1 MIKLAF
7 GRHNVLVS
15 KFKAGAAI
23 SILWLAILC
32 GASFLVYLG
41 LDSYDKAKTRLSDQ
55 ATTYAH
61 LIAAHHRFGFTV
73 ADVILRDM
81 LDYLTWS
88 DFNGT
93 MTPERRHQVLGYLT
107 RHRERLPGIASFTV
121 IGADGIR
128 RIGVVGKDFT
138 NLSDRGYF
146 QACRDGREFFISNV
160 EDGRASGKPGIHVAR
175 RYTAPDGSFGG
186 VILINLAA
194 EEVFVPFYRSLDLGK
209 NYGTTLRDPER
220 ILISYPKY
228 TLSAQPLKERD
239 RPGDQMAAGHDR
251 GTLLTTDPA
260 DGLQKLTAFERLEG
274 SNIFATASL
283 PVASAM
289 GEARVLITGAFLSA
303 LACILGAAGATS
315 AVMKA
320 HALAKAR
327 DEAVKAGA
335 ERKRLITKLN
345 TAVEDERK
353 AVAIEIHDVLNGILV
368 GVKMDSQAILAITSQ
383 PPTPFTMDEIAMK
396 ARSITKQAND
406 LYMSGRALVTRL
418 RPELLDVLGLDRAV
432 EEIVTK
438 LDATSA
444 GCRFTFHAK
453 GDMANL
459 DSNIAIAAYR
469 VVQEALSNVVKHARA
484 SHASVA
490 LEATHDAVLRIVIA
504 DDGVGLEGET
514 SVVGIGVIGM
524 RERMAALNGR
534 LEIRSGPKGG
544 TTITA
549 EAPLSQRQGTT
560 APEPVAE
567 G

>member
-7 GRHNVLVS
+7 GRHNVRVS
-15 KFKAGAAI
+15 KVKAGAAI

-41 LDSYDKAKTRLSDQ
+41 LDSYDKAKSRLSDQ

-81 LDYLTWS
+81 LDYLTWT

-93 MTPERRHQVLGYLT
+93 MTPERRNGVLGYLT

-128 RIGVVGKDFT
+128 RIGVVGRNFT

-146 QACRDGREFFISNV
+146 QACRDGRDFFISNV

-194 EEVFVPFYRSLDLGK
+194 EEVFVPFHRSLDLGK
-209 NYGTTLRDPER
+209 NSGTTLRDPER

-239 RPGDQMAAGHDR
+239 QVGDLMATGRDR
-251 GTLLTTDPA
+251 GTLLTLDPA

-283 PVASAM
+283 PIASAM
-289 GEARVLITGAFLSA
+289 AEARVLITGAFLSA
-303 LACILGAAGATS
+303 LACVLGAAGATS
-315 AVMKA
+315 AVLKA

-327 DEAVKAGA
+327 EEAIKAGA
-335 ERKRLITKLN
+335 ERKRLITRLN

-353 AVAIEIHDVLNGILV
+353 AVAIEIHDVLNAILV
-368 GVKMDSQAILAITSQ
+368 GVKMDSEAILAITSQ
-383 PPTPFTMDEIAMK
+383 SLASSTMDEIATK
-396 ARSITKQAND
+396 ARSVAKQAND
-406 LYMSGRALVTRL
+406 LYMSGRALVSRL
-418 RPELLDVLGLDRAV
+418 RPELLDVLGLDQAV
-432 EEIVTK
+432 EEIVAK
-438 LDATSA
+438 FDATSTR
-444 GCRFTFHAK
+444 CRFTFHST
-453 GDMANL
+453 GDMANV
-459 DSNIAIAAYR
+459 DSSVAIAAYR
-469 VVQEALSNVVKHARA
+469 VVQEALANIVKHARA
-484 SHASVA
+484 SNASVS
-490 LEATHDAVLRIVIA
+490 LEATHDRKLRIVIA
-504 DDGVGLEGET
+504 DDGVGLAGEA
-514 SVVGIGVIGM
+514 SVGGIGVIGM
-524 RERMAALNGR
+524 RERMAALNGC

-549 EAPLSQRQGTT
+549 EAPLLQPFGP
-560 APEPVAE
+560 AAEPELE